1 MLRWWDGNQWTPNRQ
16 PVQPVSPPHSPYP
29 TPAAARSKSRRT
41 LWITLGA
48 VFGFLFF
55 VGIIASAV
63 GGVESSSA
71 DDEAAET
78 YTPPRTTTPLPPAP
92 ATPTRT
98 RAPIVCDV
106 APDALVATIAG
117 SLNDSSLSLG
127 PAFSVYSRRDGLT
140 YIGANIMRGDERE
153 SSADVWIED
162 DGAIYSMSSSAR
174 EYSLLPDGRDLL
186 PVLVS
191 AGDEYGSQVQ
201 TCAARG
207 RPAP

>member
-1 MLRWWDGNQWTPNRQ
+1 MLRWWDGNQWTPNRH
-16 PVQPVSPPHSPYP
+16 PVQPPSAPRPPYP
-29 TPAAARSKSRRT
+29 TPAAARSKSRRA
-41 LWITLGA
+41 LWIALGS
-48 VFGFLFF
+48 VFGFLFI

-63 GGVESSSA
+63 GGAEPSSA

-78 YTPPRTTTPLPPAP
+78 YTPRPTTPLPPP
-92 ATPTRT
+92 VTPTST
-98 RAPIVCDV
+98 QAPIVCDV

-162 DGAIYSMSSSAR
+162 DGAIYSMSGSAR
-174 EYSLLPDGRDLL
+174 EYSLLPDGRDVL
-186 PVLVS
+186 PVMVS
-191 AGDEYGSQVQ
+191 AGDEFGSQVQ